1 MSGLS
6 GLGWVQV
13 HSTSFS
19 FSLDQQLIT
28 LMCSLGERR
37 DHKRTKPTLQAHF
50 KPLIVSCLLTYHWL
64 IQVTLLSPKS
74 KGRGTL
80 SSHCEAVTRTWMCDA
95 TTEQC
100 KQINDQSYHRV
111 YHRVLALLELLATYS
126 WVSPCTSSCL
136 NLFMKSEE
144 VELHQQFPVQYTS

>member
-1 MSGLS
+1 MKKHPKVSGSQYKAFISDTHMSGLS

-95 TTEQC
+95 TTEQW
-100 KQINDQSYHRV
+100 QTDQWP
-111 YHRVLALLELLATYS
+111 ELSQSLPQS
-126 WVSPCTSSCL
+126 LSSAWASGYVFL
-136 NLFMKSEE
+136 GESLYLFMS
-144 VELHQQFPVQYTS
+144 